1 MPNDEISDIAS
12 DIVQNPA
19 VASSVTGR
27 LAADTKPGMW
37 VVFTSGTWT
46 KADNDTSAHKLLK
59 AGVAR
64 YRERINDDAGFPTI
78 DEVVDIDNE
87 PFTDNW
93 SICTDGIVAAFC
105 TSQAAIT
112 YPLTPFIISSTAG
125 SVTSLVQ
132 AATGATSGTALRQVV
147 VGTLARKIESSSTV
161 GFFGIGRFVNE
172 VY

>member
-1 MPNDEISDIAS
+1 MPNSAISDIAS

-19 VASSVTGR
+19 VASNVTGR
-27 LAADTKPGMW
+27 LTADTKPGQW
-37 VVFTSGTWT
+37 VVFSSGKWI
-46 KADNDTSAHKLLK
+46 KGDSDTSAHKLLK

-64 YRERINDDAGFPTI
+64 YRERINDDGGFPTI
-78 DEVVDIDNE
+78 DEDVDIDNE

-105 TSQAAIT
+105 TSQSAVT
-112 YPLTPFIISSTAG
+112 YPLTPFILSGTAG

-132 AATGATSGTALRQVV
+132 AATGATSGTALRAVV